1 VKDSWHF
8 IEPYRG
14 TLFTQEWPAIHQL
27 IDINAARFPDKKA
40 FLVFDPVDMTMT
52 YKEIQDQCKTLAY
65 YLISQG
71 LKEGDRVALTG
82 KNSPQWAC
90 AYLAVLYAGGVI
102 VPIDYQLDSDR
113 ISHLVDFAESRFLFV
128 DEEKEK
134 ALAEKCPKTPVISL
148 APGRDNYLFNYSAQ
162 ESPLPERDIDQLAA
176 ILYTSGTT
184 GNEKGVMLT
193 HRNFVTDV
201 FIAAYH
207 DYMPIY
213 DWDVFYALLPIHH
226 SYTMTAV
233 FLETLG
239 HGASVVFGKKMAIK
253 QILKDL
259 EKGKVT
265 MLLGIPLLFNKIL
278 AGILKGLREKG
289 ILVYGLIRGLMSLSG
304 LIKKIFKVNVGKK
317 MFGFILKKVNLHTN
331 RICISGGGPLAKETF
346 KLFNQLGI
354 DFVQGYGLTE
364 TAPIIALNPV
374 KAFKEA
380 SVGKVL
386 TTLDM
391 RIDNPDSNGIGEI
404 QVKGP
409 VICSGYYKD
418 QENTKAL
425 FTEDGYL
432 KTGDMGYLD
441 KENYLYL
448 TGRAKSLIVTEGGKN
463 VYPEEIEDEFQ
474 LFGEIE
480 QILVKGFIK
489 DKKLKSEGIEA
500 WIVPTEDILNSTTE
514 EERQELFQG
523 QVDQVN
529 QRLVSYKK
537 IDRFKVLTEPMEMTT
552 TKKIKRQKVIRELEG
567 KV

>member
-1 VKDSWHF
+1 MKDSWYF

-14 TLFTQEWPAIHQL
+14 KLFTHEWPAIHEL

-40 FLVFDPVDMTMT
+40 FLVFDPKEMVLT
-52 YKEIQDQCKTLAY
+52 YGEIQNKCKKLAY

-102 VPIDYQLDSDR
+102 VPIDYQLGIER
-113 ISHLVDFAESRFLFV
+113 ISHLVKFAGSKFLFS

-134 ALAEKCPKTPVISL
+134 DLSLTVDNIPLLSL
-148 APGRDNYLFNYSAQ
+148 APGKPNYLFELEADAVK
-162 ESPLPERDIDQLAA
+162 LPQVDIDKVAA

-184 GNEKGVMLT
+184 GNEKGVMLS

-201 FIAAYH
+201 FVAASH
-207 DYMPIY
+207 NIMRIY
-213 DWDVFYALLPIHH
+213 DKDVFYALLPIHH

-233 FLETLG
+233 FLEALG
-239 HGASVVFGKKMAIK
+239 HGSSVVFGKKMAIK

-259 EKGKVT
+259 DKGKVT
-265 MLLGIPLLFNKIL
+265 MFLGIPLLFNKIL

-289 ILVYGLIRGLMSLSG
+289 IIVYGIIRGLMSFSG
-304 LIKKIFKVNVGKK
+304 FCKKYLKINIGKK

-331 RICISGGGPLAKETF
+331 RICISGGGPLAPETF

-354 DFVQGYGLTE
+354 DFVQGYGMTE
-364 TAPIIALNPV
+364 TAPIITLNPV
-374 KAFKEA
+374 KSFKES
-380 SVGKVL
+380 SVGVIL
-386 TTLDM
+386 PRLDV
-391 RIDNPDSNGIGEI
+391 RIADADSNGIGEI

-409 VICSGYYKD
+409 INCLGYFQD
-418 QENTKAL
+418 EESTKAL
-425 FTEDGYL
+425 FTEQGFL
-432 KTGDMGYLD
+432 KTGDMGYID
-441 KENYLYL
+441 KDNYLYI
-448 TGRAKSLIVTEGGKN
+448 TGRMKSLIVTEGGKN

-480 QILVKGFIK
+480 QILVKGYIK
-489 DKKLKSEGIEA
+489 DEKLKSEGIEA
-500 WIVPTEDILNSTTE
+500 WIYPAE
-514 EERQELFQG
+514 EASSQMSEKELEQLFQS

-529 QRLVSYKK
+529 TRLVTYKK
-537 IDRFKVLTEPMEMTT
+537 INRFKILKEPMEMTT
-552 TKKIKRQKVIRELEG
+552 TKKIKRLKVINQLEG
-567 KV
+567 TL